1 MKLKDGLK
9 TIIEYAI
16 LITILSIILERLRF
30 NRNPSYRTIFRFIHY
45 IILIFFVSHVFI
57 LDKKYD
63 YIYLVSITL
72 MNISW
77 ELNEHRCI
85 LSDIETINEKDKK
98 NSYHPYFEVFIGK
111 KTDILVLLQLAFM
124 IYNFYMIIVRNDNV
138 TIKIISLLL
147 GSLIT
152 YKLLRS
158 RVKKLYN
165 YFNIVI

>member
-9 TIIEYAI
+9 TITEYAVF
-16 LITILSIILERLRF
+16 ITILSIILERLRF
-30 NRNPSYRTIFRFIHY
+30 NRNPSHRTIFRFIHY
-45 IILIFFVSHVFI
+45 IFLIFFVSHVFI

-63 YIYLVSITL
+63 YVYLVCVAL

-77 ELNEHRCI
+77 ELNQNRCI
-85 LSDIETINEKDKK
+85 LSDIETINENDKD
-98 NSYHPYFEVFIGK
+98 NSYHPYFEVFVGK
-111 KTDILVLLQLAFM
+111 NTDILVLLQLAFM
-124 IYNFYMIIVRNDNV
+124 IYNFYIIILRNDDAS
-138 TIKIISLLL
+138 IKVISLLL

-158 RVKKLYN
+158 RVKKLCN